1 MLIKSMETILTCPGR
16 NYLIVKITTEDGV
29 TGYGDATLNGRELS
43 VKEALD
49 SHLSKYLVGMDA
61 ERITDIWELVYRGTY
76 WRGGPVLMT
85 ALAGIDMALWDIK
98 GKRYGAPLYQLLGG
112 RCRDRLRA
120 YFHVHGH
127 TKEDLAD
134 RIRQRME
141 DGCTCFRYSFDT
153 KDSRQ
158 EGLYF
163 NQPHQDISL
172 GRRIEV
178 TEGNIGKPEVWDTEE
193 YGHDL
198 IRVTSSLRDTFG
210 GSIGL
215 IHDSHERFTPI
226 QAAAAAKQLERFGL
240 FFLEDPVEPVNVQ
253 GLELIR
259 GHSVTPIAMG
269 ELYNSMK
276 DCLIPIERNL
286 IDYLRLDI
294 SHYGGITPSM
304 KTAAVAENHGVKIAF
319 HGPSDISPLAHAAL
333 AHVDFA
339 IPNFGIQEWVDHNE
353 ELDQVFH
360 TNVRYE
366 NGFIT
371 IRDTP
376 GLGVEVDEDAAREYT
391 YKPKFLPTLRD
402 REGAV
407 HNW

>member
-1 MLIKSMETILTCPGR
+1 
-16 NYLIVKITTEDGV
+16 
-29 TGYGDATLNGRELS
+29 
-43 VKEALD
+43 
-49 SHLSKYLVGMDA
+49 
-61 ERITDIWELVYRGTY
+61 
-76 WRGGPVLMT
+76 MT

-198 IRVTSSLRDTFG
+198 IRVTSYLRDTFG

>member
-198 IRVTSSLRDTFG
+198 IRVTSYLRDTFG

-226 QAAAAAKQLERFGL
+226 QAAATAKQLERFGL